1 MVHDSHVKESDH
13 CSKVNYKAVGLLA
26 GQGSDVSTQSAEA
39 VIFLCETCKVHPSY
53 REKVHFSV
61 VVFDFH
67 CDFQGPS
74 AVLRD
79 WVIHL

>member
-1 MVHDSHVKESDH
+1 MDHDSHIKENDH
-13 CSKVNYKAVGLLA
+13 FSKVNCKAGGLLA
-26 GQGSDVSTQSAEA
+26 GQVSDVNTQSAEA
-39 VIFLCETCKVHPSY
+39 VVFLCETCKVHPSY
-53 REKVHFSV
+53 REKVQFSV
-61 VVFDFH
+61 VVFYFH